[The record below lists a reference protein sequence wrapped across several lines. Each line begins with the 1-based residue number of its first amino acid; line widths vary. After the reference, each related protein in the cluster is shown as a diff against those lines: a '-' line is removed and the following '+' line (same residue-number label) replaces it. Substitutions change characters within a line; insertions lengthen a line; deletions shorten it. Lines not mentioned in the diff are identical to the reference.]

1 MAHTLDDYLLAKAH
15 LEHAKAYLEKV
26 TAEISSDML
35 ERSVKSELA
44 ATAGGAQYTVTVVQR
59 ETLKVDEVML
69 LQTLGKRQFA
79 KISDLKLNAKKL
91 EAAVK
96 DGVISAEL
104 VSSNSVISRSSPYL
118 RVTDYSG
125 ED

>member
-1 MAHTLDDYLLAKAH
+1 
-15 LEHAKAYLEKV
+15 
-26 TAEISSDML
+26 
-35 ERSVKSELA
+35 
-44 ATAGGAQYTVTVVQR
+44 
-59 ETLKVDEVML
+59 
-69 LQTLGKRQFA
+69 LGKRQFA